1 MTSSGLP
8 HLPCYRQSPV
18 RCLRPP
24 TIQVN
29 LVVWGD
35 DLVLQWIH
43 AHASVYGGVDFTRF
57 FPRQGGPRIPRSMP
71 SAVHTWNSEH
81 YFYGPV
87 YLVFI
92 CFYSRWPSR
101 VCRLA
106 RLCAHSGQFFDYGP
120 FVSTEGTNG
129 LRYSRDFAY
138 QVIARELALALTY
151 IKVPGPSATEERWLT
166 RGDWR
171 SSWFAE
177 SQVCSAHSV
186 PLLIMFPFFLS
197 FNN

>member
-1 MTSSGLP
+1 MTGAL
-8 HLPCYRQSPV
+8 
-18 RCLRPP
+18 
-24 TIQVN
+24 
-29 LVVWGD
+29 
-35 DLVLQWIH
+35 
-43 AHASVYGGVDFTRF
+43 
-57 FPRQGGPRIPRSMP
+57 
-71 SAVHTWNSEH
+71 HTWYSGHFN
-81 YFYGPV
+81 GLV

-92 CFYSRWPSR
+92 CYFGGWPSC

-106 RLCAHSGQFFDYGP
+106 RLCAHSRQFFDYGP

-129 LRYSRDFAY
+129 LRYSRDFAN

-151 IKVPGPSATEERWLT
+151 IKAPGPSATEGRWLT

-177 SQVCSAHSV
+177 SQVCSGHSV
-186 PLLIMFPFFLS
+186 PLLIMFSFFLS